1 MPRKIGTLAE
11 LKTGLKAKI
20 RSIPGV
26 SAGTYLDLHVATLE
40 GTRRERELITVNER
54 KKRLEKEIEA
64 LQNEI
69 KRMEQARHGDNGQKA
84 QQHGEMSMK
93 KPFKMMKLD
102 Y

>member
-1 MPRKIGTLAE
+1 MPREIGTLAE

-20 RSIPGV
+20 RSIPGT
-26 SAGTYLDLHVATLE
+26 SAGTYLDLHVATME
-40 GTRRERELITVNER
+40 RTRRERELRTVNER

-64 LQNEI
+64 IQNEI
-69 KRMEQARHGDNGQKA
+69 DRMDTARLGGNGHKGQR
-84 QQHGEMSMK
+84 HGEMSMK